1 MSVSDIAKCDVTAQH
16 AVETLARAL
25 YERFNAALKWL
36 EPDWELLPDSSH

>member
-1 MSVSDIAKCDVTAQH
+1 MSVSGATGCDVTAQH

-36 EPDWELLPDSSH
+36 EPDWKLLTDSSR